1 MVEDKLIFSSIGRSN
16 RSHEF
21 RAATKLI
28 KVLVQVLHANK
39 ARKNM
44 NRRRGPVITQ
54 QWLADFYANGV
65 QGKYKASI
73 KKAAQENNNNKK
85 DKKEKK

>member
-1 MVEDKLIFSSIGRSN
+1 LQLKFVYLII
-16 RSHEF
+16 SH
-21 RAATKLI
+21 
-28 KVLVQVLHANK
+28 NK
-39 ARKNM
+39 NARKNM

-73 KKAAQENNNNKK
+73 KKAAQENNKNKK

>member
-1 MVEDKLIFSSIGRSN
+1 
-16 RSHEF
+16 
-21 RAATKLI
+21 
-28 KVLVQVLHANK
+28 
-39 ARKNM
+39 M
-44 NRRRGPVITQ
+44 NRRKGPVITQ

-73 KKAAQENNNNKK
+73 KKAAQENNNNNNKK

>member
-1 MVEDKLIFSSIGRSN
+1 
-16 RSHEF
+16 
-21 RAATKLI
+21 
-28 KVLVQVLHANK
+28 
-39 ARKNM
+39 M

-73 KKAAQENNNNKK
+73 KKAAQENNKNKK
-85 DKKEKK
+85 DKKEKKDVQIHRRRKRHSRFSKSMG

>member
-1 MVEDKLIFSSIGRSN
+1 
-16 RSHEF
+16 
-21 RAATKLI
+21 
-28 KVLVQVLHANK
+28 
-39 ARKNM
+39 M

-73 KKAAQENNNNKK
+73 KKAAQENNKNKK
-85 DKKEKK
+85 DKKEKKWV

>member
-1 MVEDKLIFSSIGRSN
+1 
-16 RSHEF
+16 
-21 RAATKLI
+21 
-28 KVLVQVLHANK
+28 
-39 ARKNM
+39 M

-73 KKAAQENNNNKK
+73 KKAAQENNKNKK
-85 DKKEKK
+85 DKKEKKGVQKQKQKAYLRTLKFQIKNY

>member
-1 MVEDKLIFSSIGRSN
+1 
-16 RSHEF
+16 
-21 RAATKLI
+21 
-28 KVLVQVLHANK
+28 
-39 ARKNM
+39 M

-73 KKAAQENNNNKK
+73 KKAAQEITKTRKIKRRKNEYKSK
-85 DKKEKK
+85 SRKLT